1 MLHRNNILPN
11 RTIDARKEALAGEE
25 AWSLLAGV
33 KEIVVA
39 SGKKYLSFDPH
50 KNSKEDILKQTLG
63 RTGALR
69 APTLRI
75 GDRLLV
81 GYCDAMYAHYL
92 G

>member
-1 MLHRNNILPN
+1 MLNRNNLSPI
-11 RTIDARKEALAGEE
+11 RVADARKEAMADEE

-39 SGKKYLSFDPH
+39 KGKTYVRLVPH
-50 KNSKEDILKQTLG
+50 LNSKEDILKKTLG
-63 RTGALR
+63 RSGTLR
-69 APTLRI
+69 APALLL

-81 GYCDAMYAHYL
+81 GYSDGLYTQFF

>member
-1 MLHRNNILPN
+1 MLHRENITLGFVV
-11 RTIDARKEALAGEE
+11 DARKTVLAGEE

-39 SGKKYLSFDPH
+39 SGKKHLCFDPH
-50 KNSKEDILKQTLG
+50 QDSKEDILKQALG
-63 RTGALR
+63 RSGTLR
-69 APTLRI
+69 APTLLI

-81 GYCDAMYAHYL
+81 GYNDTLYAHYL

>member
-1 MLHRNNILPN
+1 MLHRNNLSPL
-11 RTIDARKEALAGEE
+11 RTVDARKEALAGEE
-25 AWSLLAGV
+25 AWKLLAGV

-39 SGKKYLSFDPH
+39 KGKSSLRFDPRH
-50 KNSKEDILKQTLG
+50 DSKDDILQQALG
-63 RTGALR
+63 RTGTLR

-81 GYCDAMYAHYL
+81 GYNDALYAHYL